1 MFLPYLQGER
11 TPNLPDACGVMHG
24 MNMTNTTPA
33 YLARA
38 AMEGVTLGMAYG
50 LRRMETLGLQPSG
63 IRLTGGGSKS
73 AVWRRIAADLFG
85 YPVVT
90 MQSPE
95 GAALGAAIQ
104 ALAVADPSRT
114 LSQWTESCAAV
125 DESTRTE
132 PDKNSDAKELLERH
146 CALRKTLFGA

>member
-1 MFLPYLQGER
+1 
-11 TPNLPDACGVMHG
+11 
-24 MNMTNTTPA
+24 
-33 YLARA
+33 
-38 AMEGVTLGMAYG
+38 MEGVTLGMAYG

-73 AVWRRIAADLFG
+73 AVWRRITADLFG

-132 PDKNSDAKELLERH
+132 PDKNSDARELLERH
-146 CALRKTLFGA
+146 GALRKTLFGS